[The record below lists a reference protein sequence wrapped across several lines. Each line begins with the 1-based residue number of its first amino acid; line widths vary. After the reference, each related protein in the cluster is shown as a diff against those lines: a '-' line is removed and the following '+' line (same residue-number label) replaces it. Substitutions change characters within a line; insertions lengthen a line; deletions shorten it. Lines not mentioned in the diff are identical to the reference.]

1 MKVLVTGGAGFI
13 GSHVV
18 DALVQEGHDI
28 AVLDDL
34 STGNL
39 ENVNPRARLYDLSI
53 TDGGPSLEEVFA
65 QERPQV
71 VNHHAAQTSV
81 RLSMSD
87 PSFDAQVNVVGSIN
101 LFQQCVKYGVERLIF
116 ASSCAVYT
124 EPRYI
129 PMDEC
134 HPIGPQSAYGLAKH
148 TVENYARL
156 YSDAFGL
163 RYVVL
168 RYGNVF
174 GPRQNPHGE
183 AGVVAIF
190 VRQLSNGISPT
201 IYGDGTKTRDY
212 VYVGDIARANLMA
225 MGGDGD
231 GEAFNLARRVEV
243 TDYEVFDGVREATGA
258 AIEPIYGQKRPGEAD
273 RVVLDCSKAKR
284 LLGWSPEVSFQGGI
298 RNSVEHYRT
307 TKGR

>member
-18 DALVQEGHDI
+18 DALLQGGHDV
-28 AVLDDL
+28 AVMDDL

-39 ENVNPRARLYDLSI
+39 DNVNPGARLYDLSI
-53 TDGGPSLEEVFA
+53 TGDGPSLEEVFA

-87 PSFDAQVNVVGSIN
+87 PSFDARVNVIGSIN
-101 LFQQCVKYGVERLIF
+101 ILQQCVTHGVERMIF

-124 EPRYI
+124 EPLYI

-134 HPIGPQSAYGLAKH
+134 HSIGPQSAYGLAKH

-156 YSDAFGL
+156 YSGAFGL

-183 AGVVAIF
+183 AGVMAIF
-190 VRQLSNGISPT
+190 VHQLSNGISPT

-212 VYVGDIARANLMA
+212 VYVGDIARANLIA

-231 GEAFNLARRVEV
+231 GEVFNLARGVEV
-243 TDYEVFDGVREATGA
+243 TDYEVFDAIREATGVG
-258 AIEPIYGQKRPGEAD
+258 IEPIYGQKRPGEAD
-273 RVVLDCSKAKR
+273 RVALDCSKAKR
-284 LLGWSPEVSFQGGI
+284 LLGWSPEVSLQEGI
-298 RNSVEHYRT
+298 RNAVEHYRT
-307 TKGR
+307 RGTR